1 LRATLGIEMKAGKPS
16 AVTIPVG
23 AILERCREENGLTTC
38 VWKGREVQ
46 LFSYDLQERA
56 ARVRGAGQ

>member
-1 LRATLGIEMKAGKPS
+1 MKAGKPS